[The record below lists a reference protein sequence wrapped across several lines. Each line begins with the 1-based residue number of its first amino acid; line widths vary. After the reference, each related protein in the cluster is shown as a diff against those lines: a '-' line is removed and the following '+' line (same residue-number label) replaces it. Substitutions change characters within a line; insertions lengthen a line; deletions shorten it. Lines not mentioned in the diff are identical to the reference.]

1 MLHGERLTFRQREK
15 EEGVL
20 LNRQTDCVVRATSQ
34 GGNIRALAAVST
46 ELVRELQRRHNTWP
60 VATAALGRTATV
72 AAMMG
77 VMLKNEE
84 RLTIQIKGEGPLGG
98 ITVDADAQ
106 GKVRGFVK
114 NPHVDLPLNDLGKL
128 DVGAAVGPGMLYVIR
143 DTGLKDFYKGSVEL
157 QTGEIAEDFTYYFV
171 VSEQTPS
178 AVGAGVLVGSDNSVI
193 VAGGFIVQLLP
204 GHTEE
209 DIIELERRLQEL
221 KSVTDV
227 LKQGVTAEELLR
239 LVLHNPTSIDTVP
252 IAFACNCSRDRI
264 AAGIKALGS
273 AELESLIAEQGEA
286 EAVCHYCNEK
296 YHFTKTDLERL
307 LNEARGAE

>member
-1 MLHGERLTFRQREK
+1 M
-15 EEGVL
+15 
-20 LNRQTDCVVRATSQ
+20 
-34 GGNIRALAAVST
+34 AAVST

-84 RLTIQIKGEGPLGG
+84 RLTIQIKGEGPLRG
-98 ITVDADAQ
+98 ITVDADAH
-106 GKVRGFVK
+106 GNVRGFVT
-114 NPHVDLPLNDLGKL
+114 NPQVDLPLNSKGKL

-171 VSEQTPS
+171 ASEQTPS
-178 AVGAGVLVGSDNSVI
+178 AVGAGVLVGSDDAVI
-193 VAGGFIVQLLP
+193 VSGGFIVQLLP
-204 GHTEE
+204 GHTE
-209 DIIELERRLQEL
+209 DDVIELERRLKEL
-221 KSVTDV
+221 NSVTDV
-227 LKQGVTAEELLR
+227 LKQGVSAEELLR
-239 LVLHNPTSIDTVP
+239 LVLHNPTSIDTTP
-252 IAFACNCSRDRI
+252 IAFSCNCSRDRI
-264 AAGIKALGS
+264 AAGIKALGR

-296 YHFTKTDLERL
+296 YHFTKADLERL
-307 LNEARGAE
+307 LSEAQSAE